1 MHVCGMQS
9 LQVVCVACMS
19 DHQQEKDISS
29 PYQPCFLQVILLTV
43 VRLMARS
50 GSLVVHSFAHL
61 IALLIVFELFG

>member
-29 PYQPCFLQVILLTV
+29 PYQPRFLQVILLTV
-43 VRLMARS
+43 V
-50 GSLVVHSFAHL
+50 
-61 IALLIVFELFG
+61 